1 MSLDAAE
8 TIEIGFAFVALE
20 RFKNKTFTRELI
32 TEVQKALGSDSDSQ
46 CQNLSADEAFQ
57 KRNSF
62 LARLILRSE
71 NSSCDVS
78 RIKDNLVTFMLDDKN
93 SVNSFLRDQLQ
104 YKAPY
109 LGKSFCCFYHYSN
122 LFSGKGFVDSKLW
135 KKKTL
140 IIPRESTY

>member
-20 RFKNKTFTRELI
+20 RFKSKTFTRELI
-32 TEVQKALGSDSDSQ
+32 TEVQKALGSDSL
-46 CQNLSADEAFQ
+46 CQELSTESDGAFQ

-62 LARLILRSE
+62 LARLVLRPE

-78 RIKDNLVTFMLDDKN
+78 RIKDTLVTFMLDDKN

-109 LGKSFCCFYHYSN
+109 LGKSFCCFYIIIQIYSAAKGSSN
-122 LFSGKGFVDSKLW
+122 LNYGKRKL
-135 KKKTL
+135 
-140 IIPRESTY
+140 

>member
-20 RFKNKTFTRELI
+20 RFKSKTFTRELI
-32 TEVQKALGSDSDSQ
+32 TEVQKAFGSDSDSL
-46 CQNLSADEAFQ
+46 CQDLSTESDGAFQ

-62 LARLILRSE
+62 LARLVLRPE

-78 RIKDNLVTFMLDDKN
+78 RIKDTLVTFMFDDKN

-109 LGKSFCCFYHYSN
+109 LGKSFCCFYIIIQIYSAAKGSSILN
-122 LFSGKGFVDSKLW
+122 YGKRKL
-135 KKKTL
+135 
-140 IIPRESTY
+140 